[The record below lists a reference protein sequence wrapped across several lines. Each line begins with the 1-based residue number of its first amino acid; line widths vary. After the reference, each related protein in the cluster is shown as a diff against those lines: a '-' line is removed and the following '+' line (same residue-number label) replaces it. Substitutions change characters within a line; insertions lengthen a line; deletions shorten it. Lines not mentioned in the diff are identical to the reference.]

1 MLDRLEAK
9 FGRWAIEGLIGYVV
23 AAQAVSYILNQI
35 FPGFA
40 MAMVLDRKLVWAG
53 EFWRC
58 LTFLFYP
65 PDTSPIWVIFALYLL
80 YLYGSGLER
89 AWGAFRFT
97 LYYFLGALGTVLG
110 ALFIVSGPVTNVYLN
125 LSIFFAFAMV
135 LPNFELLLFF
145 ILPVKIKYLAMLGSV
160 PIFLGLY
167 RGSWGIRIAILASLA
182 NFLIFFGPEIIGRL
196 RRQKPAVLKKMKTEL
211 AFHSCASC
219 ETTEIKDGDAVFR
232 FCDKCEKEFCSQHL
246 ETHSHDPK

>member
-1 MLDRLEAK
+1 MFNRLEAK

-23 AAQAVSYILNQI
+23 AAQAASYVLNQI

-40 MAMVLDRKLVWAG
+40 MAMVLDRKSVIAG

-58 LTFLFYP
+58 LTFLFFP
-65 PDTSPIWVIFALYLL
+65 PDTSPIWLIFALYLL

-110 ALFIVSGPVTNVYLN
+110 ALFIVSGPVTNIYLN

-135 LPNFELLLFF
+135 LPDFELLLFF

-167 RGSWGIRIAILASLA
+167 RGPWEIRISIMASLA
-182 NFLIFFGPEIIGRL
+182 NFLIFFGPDIVERI
-196 RRQKPAVLKKMKTEL
+196 RRKKPAVLEKIKTEL
-211 AFHSCASC
+211 AFHNCESCGI
-219 ETTEIKDGDAVFR
+219 TEIKDRDALFR
-232 FCDKCEKEFCSQHL
+232 FCDDCEKEFCSQHL
-246 ETHSHDPK
+246 ETHPHKN

>member
-1 MLDRLEAK
+1 MFDRLEAK

-23 AAQAVSYILNQI
+23 AAQAGSYILNQI
-35 FPGFA
+35 YPGFA
-40 MAMVLDRKLVWAG
+40 MAMVLDRKSVLAG

-65 PDTSPIWVIFALYLL
+65 PNTSPIWLIFALYLL

-110 ALFIVSGPVTNVYLN
+110 ALFIVSGPVTNIYLN

-167 RGSWGIRIAILASLA
+167 RGPWEIRISILASLG
-182 NFLIFFGPEIIGRL
+182 NFMIFFGPEIIGRL
-196 RRQKPAVLKKMKTEL
+196 KRRKPAVIGKMKPES
-211 AFHSCASC
+211 AFHNCKTC
-219 ETTEIKDGDAVFR
+219 RTTERKDRDAIFR
-232 FCDKCEKEFCSQHL
+232 FCDICEQEFCSRHI